1 MQIKACPNLSEWCP
15 DLRGQSVGFPGPWKK
30 RCINTLSEWSALGH
44 CHDRNFG
51 WENSQKWQTS
61 WQGCRHE
68 RCCAARKNRSPD
80 QKRLDLENGSF
91 GGGGNWV
98 PQQEGVPQRP
108 SQLQA
113 QPCLLRCTW
122 GGTNNHQ
129 LHYKLLGVPGAGTNN
144 HQFHCK
150 LGKILPL
157 LVSHCW
163 MSSIM
168 VLRNMIQQHIQ
179 SVLFNQSSLD
189 FCCQFHEDFLELP
202 GTDVYL
208 LRLGAP
214 VKLSNCSNRKCS
226 FFFH

>member
-1 MQIKACPNLSEWCP
+1 ME
-15 DLRGQSVGFPGPWKK
+15 
-30 RCINTLSEWSALGH
+30 
-44 CHDRNFG
+44 
-51 WENSQKWQTS
+51 
-61 WQGCRHE
+61 
-68 RCCAARKNRSPD
+68 
-80 QKRLDLENGSF
+80 
-91 GGGGNWV
+91 GGGGGDCV
-98 PQQEGVPQRP
+98 PQQEEVPQRP

-129 LHYKLLGVPGAGTNN
+129 IHYKLLGVPGAGTNN

-189 FCCQFHEDFLELP
+189 FCCLFHEDFLELP

-226 FFFH
+226 FFLLRILFMSHVTLCHNTSEVSGVYSFADHFFARHGKMKKTVICDYDGEDDENSRQ

>member
-1 MQIKACPNLSEWCP
+1 MTGILDEKIVKSGRP
-15 DLRGQSVGFPGPWKK
+15 
-30 RCINTLSEWSALGH
+30 
-44 CHDRNFG
+44 HDRDAGTNVVAQR
-51 WENSQKWQTS
+51 EKIDHLTK
-61 WQGCRHE
+61 R
-68 RCCAARKNRSPD
+68 D
-80 QKRLDLENGSF
+80 QYGLDLENGSF
-91 GGGGNWV
+91 RGGGDCV

-129 LHYKLLGVPGAGTNN
+129 FHYKLGE
-144 HQFHCK
+144 
-150 LGKILPL
+150 ILPL

-189 FCCQFHEDFLELP
+189 FCCLFHEDFLELP

-208 LRLGAP
+208 LHLGAP
-214 VKLSNCSNRKCS
+214 VKLSNCLNRKCS
-226 FFFH
+226 FFLLRILLMSHNYIVS